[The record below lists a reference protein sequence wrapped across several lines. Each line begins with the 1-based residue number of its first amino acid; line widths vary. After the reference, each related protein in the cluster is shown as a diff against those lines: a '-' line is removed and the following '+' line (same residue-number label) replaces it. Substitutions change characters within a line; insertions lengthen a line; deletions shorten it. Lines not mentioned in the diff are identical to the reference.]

1 MVCIYGSGQP
11 YLLVANIRPS
21 AREMSTYVHW
31 RSTFRHTHVYLI
43 ASCPCVYCV
52 QLCSLAFYI
61 QTHACIPECLMSVCV
76 LCPGSTISVAT
87 MGPSTVNDSTGV
99 VTCVIFYGV
108 QFQGA
113 TLLKWANDQGYQGTM
128 EVRPFGRADTCARVF
143 VCVCVQ
149 QLFVCI
155 WVLVHVQPSFVCSN
169 MCIMLCALCV
179 LCMHVCVCYVLMC
192 TTIHACD
199 CICQL
204 EYGVAHQQKSSGQ

>member
-1 MVCIYGSGQP
+1 MLRVRVCTVS
-11 YLLVANIRPS
+11 R
-21 AREMSTYVHW
+21 YVHW

-143 VCVCVQ
+143 VCVCV
-149 QLFVCI
+149 CN
-155 WVLVHVQPSFVCSN
+155 SY
-169 MCIMLCALCV
+169 LCV
-179 LCMHVCVCYVLMC
+179 YGCLCTCNHHLCVV
-192 TTIHACD
+192 
-199 CICQL
+199 IC
-204 EYGVAHQQKSSGQ
+204 A